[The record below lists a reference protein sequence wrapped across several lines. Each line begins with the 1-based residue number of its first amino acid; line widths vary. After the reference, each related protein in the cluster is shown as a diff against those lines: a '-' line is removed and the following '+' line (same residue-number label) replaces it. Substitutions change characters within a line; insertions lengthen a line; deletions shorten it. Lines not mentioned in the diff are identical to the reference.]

1 MKERVQ
7 KLMSQ
12 AGIASRR
19 ASEEIIEQGRVRVNG
34 EIITLGDKADPEV
47 DEIKVDGQRLKLKD
61 IEKVYYVFNK
71 PTNVLSTNANNPDDD
86 RPTVREMVPVQGHLF
101 TIGRLDAESEALR
114 HDAARLALAAARA
127 VAGAALDQ
135 YGAETVEQC
144 VKEALSDLRAE
155 PRIAI
160 RVAPHLADPLAE
172 RIYQYAEAEGFDG
185 AVVVRADGE
194 AAAGD
199 CTIEW
204 RSGAIERT
212 AAEIETR
219 IQTAVETWL
228 ARPAEERDAPG
239 EAGGGAAA

>member
-1 MKERVQ
+1 MTDTFKRFAFDREFAADGTVLRDGDTIKRVLTEAEAHAMAE
-7 KLMSQ
+7 KA
-12 AGIASRR
+12 AGEARN
-19 ASEEIIEQGRVRVNG
+19 SEEAQAAREA
-34 EIITLGDKADPEV
+34 ADA
-47 DEIKVDGQRLKLKD
+47 LKQVSGKLHAM
-61 IEKVYYVFNK
+61 I
-71 PTNVLSTNANNPDDD
+71 A
-86 RPTVREMVPVQGHLF
+86 
-101 TIGRLDAESEALR
+101 RLDAESEALR
-114 HDAARLALAAARA
+114 HDAARLAVAAARA

-155 PRIAI
+155 PRIAV

-172 RIYQYAEAEGFDG
+172 RLYQYAAAEGFDG
-185 AVVVRADGE
+185 AVVVRADDE

-199 CTIEW
+199 CVIEW